1 MKNGE
6 NNSLRPAAWITGTL
20 CVLFC
25 LFGLIGYLIEG
36 IQKNDGKFKMPG
48 DWLGVATEVFIFIGL
63 GGLIVAY
70 WREGTGGLISLI
82 AFILA
87 TIFLIADP
95 QLNFS
100 PIFFLLYLPTFL
112 YLAYW
117 REIRK

>member
-1 MKNGE
+1 MKKDK
-6 NNSLRPAAWITGTL
+6 NNSLRLGARITGTL
-20 CVLFC
+20 WVFFC

-36 IQKNDGKFKMPG
+36 IQKNDGKFKMPS
-48 DWLGVATEVFIFIGL
+48 DWLGVATEVFIFVGL

-87 TIFLIADP
+87 TVFLIADP

-100 PIFFLLYLPTFL
+100 PIFFILYLPSFL
-112 YLAYW
+112 YLGYW
-117 REIRK
+117 RESRK